1 MSLRPNIQQC
11 CDLLDLPPGFSAE
24 DLKQAYKDLAQVWH
38 PDRFSHNPRLQQKA
52 EAKLKQINEAYDQ
65 LEQFIKQ
72 RQAAQFVAKATG
84 TPDGRRPVE
93 DHRPIAN
100 DVPTGMPHPSPI
112 NDASRLRLQLS
123 ALLIA
128 GAATFGSLFG
138 IILLVY
144 LVAQFTPVFVALS
157 VLGVI
162 YVGLRWL
169 SDRQT

>member
-52 EAKLKQINEAYDQ
+52 EAKLKAINEAYDQ
-65 LEQFIKQ
+65 LEQFIQQ

-84 TPDGRRPVE
+84 TPERPN
-93 DHRPIAN
+93 AN
-100 DVPTGMPHPSPI
+100 DVPTGMPQYPSPI

-128 GAATFGSLFG
+128 GAATFGGLFG
-138 IILLVY
+138 IIY

-169 SDRQT
+169 SGRQT